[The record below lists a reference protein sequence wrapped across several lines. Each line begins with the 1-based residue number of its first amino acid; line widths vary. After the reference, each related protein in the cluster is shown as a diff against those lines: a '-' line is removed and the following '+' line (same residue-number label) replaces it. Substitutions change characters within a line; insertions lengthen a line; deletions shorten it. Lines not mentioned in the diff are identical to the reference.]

1 MRLPTRSA
9 IPAILGLL
17 SGLAL
22 VSPGAAGVPSVAVED
37 AVRFC
42 ETGLRPVTGQSERQ
56 TREQRLNCIVL
67 IDSVVGTVAQ
77 LAVLASGNEA
87 VPGRP
92 IRAVFCLPSGV
103 DYPELAETFV
113 AFAQA
118 NPDYKRRVA
127 AARLGEMNF
136 PRGGGSRRRSI
147 TSTVG
152 MAAPPWRSGR
162 STRR

>member
-1 MRLPTRSA
+1 MRLPTRFA

-127 AARLGEMNF
+127 AA
-136 PRGGGSRRRSI
+136 I
-147 TSTVG
+147 VV
-152 MAAPPWRSGR
+152 AAFAARYPCR
-162 STRR
+162 